1 MRRHARGQ
9 VAGAG
14 LGAGADEPTAEAF
27 ELLPDPVVVV
37 DGDGRVAHATALA
50 QRLLGAD
57 PVGRPAAEAVALTT
71 ENGADWWSALPSE
84 AVAPTVAARVPEA
97 ALTLATT
104 AGPRAVMVTAARHEL
119 AGGVWLVVVLRRA
132 ERRQR
137 LDAARSELVATVS
150 HELRSPLTSVKGFSK
165 TLLTKWERFSDEQK
179 RHMITVINADADRVT
194 RLLGELLDVSRI
206 DAGRLQLRRAPIDLE
221 AVVERVAGR
230 AAPGLE
236 DRGLVVDL
244 DCDLPR
250 VDADEDKV
258 EQVLTNLVDNA
269 VRYGAGQVNVRGRA
283 GGGVVRLSVV
293 DEGGRLSPASLGQ
306 LFEKFYRQ
314 RGERRAGT
322 GLGLYISR
330 GIVEAHGGRIW
341 AESDPGRRTRF
352 HVELPVRA
360 PDGPAQSPG
369 AGPDRAT
376 SERRDGTR

>member
-1 MRRHARGQ
+1 MRRPLREQAAA
-9 VAGAG
+9 V
-14 LGAGADEPTAEAF
+14 LGAGTPETIATAF

-37 DGDGRVAHATALA
+37 DGDGRVAYATALA
-50 QRLLGAD
+50 RRLLGAD

-71 ENGADWWSALPSE
+71 ENGVDWWAALPSE
-84 AVAPTVAARVPEA
+84 SVAPSVVARVPEA
-97 ALTLATT
+97 VLTLATT
-104 AGPRAVMVTAARHEL
+104 AGPRSVMVTAARHAL
-119 AGGVWLVVVLRRA
+119 AGGVWLVVALRRA
-132 ERRQR
+132 ERRRR

-150 HELRSPLTSVKGFSK
+150 HELRSPLTSVKGFTK

-194 RLLGELLDVSRI
+194 RLLGELLDASRI
-206 DAGRLQLRRAPIDLE
+206 DAGRLPLRRAPVDL
-221 AVVERVAGR
+221 APVVERVAGR
-230 AAPGLE
+230 AGPELG

-244 DCDLPR
+244 DADLPR
-250 VDADEDKV
+250 IDADEDKL
-258 EQVLTNLVDNA
+258 EQVLTNLVENA
-269 VRYGAGQVNVRGRA
+269 VRYGAGQVVVRGRA
-283 GGGVVRLSVV
+283 DSEAVRLSVV

-341 AESDPGRRTRF
+341 AESDPGRRTRLE
-352 HVELPVRA
+352 VELPVRA
-360 PDGPAQSPG
+360 PDGAAPAPG

-376 SERRDGTR
+376 SERRDGAR